1 MRLGDLRRLRQQV
14 QSEQARRMEVSQ
26 ARVSHLEH
34 GDLMTYRLNTI
45 ARYIEALDGRLEL
58 VCQFAGEDGEEPTI
72 YSLRIV

>member
-1 MRLGDLRRLRQQV
+1 MRLGDLRRLRKRA
-14 QSEQARRMEVSQ
+14 QSEQSRRMGVSQ
-26 ARVSHLEH
+26 ARVSHIEH

-58 VCQFAGEDGEEPTI
+58 VCQFGGDDGEEPST